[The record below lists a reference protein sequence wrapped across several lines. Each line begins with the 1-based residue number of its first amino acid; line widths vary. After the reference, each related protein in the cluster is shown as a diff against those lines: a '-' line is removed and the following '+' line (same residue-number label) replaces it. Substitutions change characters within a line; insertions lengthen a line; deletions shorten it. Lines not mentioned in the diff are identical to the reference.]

1 MTKPIEFVAASR
13 RVREILEAYDQ
24 SNRLMID
31 QVYGQLSPTLDD
43 FYEERLTVLFP
54 DAAEDGAPDPQPT
67 ITLTRVIPAGPTRLA
82 RNLGSVF
89 PLQGVVGIVLEALAC
104 APAGTAGHSLH
115 VRLRGGVARL
125 APKQFRGSQTI
136 MVMVMPDQIDVE
148 TVLA

>member
-54 DAAEDGAPDPQPT
+54 DAPKMARRTPS
-67 ITLTRVIPAGPTRLA
+67 RRSRLP
-82 RNLGSVF
+82 GSSRLDRRAWRGTSEACF
-89 PLQGVVGIVLEALAC
+89 P
-104 APAGTAGHSLH
+104 
-115 VRLRGGVARL
+115 
-125 APKQFRGSQTI
+125 FRK
-136 MVMVMPDQIDVE
+136 
-148 TVLA
+148 